1 MKKDQTQNHNNE
13 SESGATELR
22 ARVRKH
28 ILQTLQA
35 RQKQGRCLY
44 FNGEELQ
51 NGLNGMLT
59 QQERKRQGYF
69 DFVIA
74 TINPKVQLWCASYC
88 TPVYAEWLA
97 MFEEG
102 LISVNTL
109 KSTTKAMLPK
119 QNAKKRRRL
128 PMFTNATQIT
138 DPTAKAGTQFMMVL
152 RIVPGTPK
160 GSGHWFRADA
170 KHNNFSSA
178 YRVGFEWRV

>member
-1 MKKDQTQNHNNE
+1 MKKNQTQNHNNE
-13 SESGATELR
+13 SDSTTLLR

-28 ILQTLQA
+28 ILQMLKT
-35 RQKQGRCLY
+35 RQKEGRCLY

-51 NGLNGMLT
+51 NGLNGMVR
-59 QQERKRQGYF
+59 QRQRKKQGYF

-74 TINPKVQLWCASYC
+74 TANPKVQLWCASYC

-109 KSTTKAMLPK
+109 KSTTKAMLPN
-119 QNAKKRRRL
+119 QNAEERRSL
-128 PMFTNATQIT
+128 PMFTDAKQIT
-138 DPTAKAGTQFMMVL
+138 DPTAKAGTQYWMVL
-152 RIVPGTPK
+152 RLVPGTPK
-160 GSGHWFRADA
+160 GSGHWFRPDA